1 MSDSDF
7 IREVDQELRDEQ
19 LKSLWDRFGPF
30 VIGFALLIVVG
41 TAANKG
47 YDYWRE
53 TQAAQS
59 GDAFLAA
66 VSQSEEGN
74 REEAIAALEKIEAN
88 GSGGYPILAE
98 MRIASEKAAA
108 GNVDEAITLFEDV
121 ASRSGVEPVVQ
132 DLARIRANILKLDK
146 GLSDEVILELTGLM
160 DNNGFRHSA
169 RELVLLAHLEK
180 QEFDKALPIAD
191 RIMEDAETPSQMRQR
206 AQVYD
211 AYIRSQYAP
220 ASEKAAS

>member
-108 GNVDEAITLFEDV
+108 GNVDDAITLFEDV

>member
-66 VSQSEEGN
+66 VSRSEEGN

-108 GNVDEAITLFEDV
+108 GNVDEAIKLFEDV